1 MFSFSLYLSRGSY
14 DSAGDAKVA
23 NNTHRL
29 PPPSFYLTGGGGGGK
44 KVSML
49 SSIFPLQ
56 ESLAYHNTFDWNQV
70 LLWENESF

>member
-29 PPPSFYLTGGGGGGK
+29 PPPSFYLTGGGGK

>member
-29 PPPSFYLTGGGGGGK
+29 PPPSFK

>member
-23 NNTHRL
+23 NNTHR
-29 PPPSFYLTGGGGGGK
+29 PPSFYLT
-44 KVSML
+44 ML